1 MSADAL
7 LNAGFAHLQVAID
20 LDERKDLESAL
31 QPYAAAVNCFQQA
44 LQYEFDLSRREVLK
58 SKIDE
63 YSTRMFEIESELAL
77 LDEFDDDTAVNDGTS
92 LPPWVPS
99 ASPESLASAAA
110 AAAAA
115 AAEAE
120 KAAAAA
126 QASAVQARSLLERA
140 LVLEESKSATQA
152 ACIQAYIAAAVAYRD
167 TAAIVNEPCKRAAL
181 EKQAGEILDHVDE
194 LKAAIDLNALVANMP
209 IAPPPTTPVLHK
221 TATPPTVTKPPNS
234 APAAVNRKRNAQGIK
249 TAGINNTVKAG
260 DLTAAE
266 IEVLKKSSIVNGKL
280 YMPWLEGEE
289 HTEGFDF
296 EVPWTDPDGLLSLA
310 PKQQQKLVGMKRP
323 KEIAKMRGSTEPLA
337 MIKTVTPY
345 TITQVSLRV
354 FANTCMN
361 SKSTVSAVGHVVL
374 CY

>member
-77 LDEFDDDTAVNDGTS
+77 LEEFDDDAAINDCTTP
-92 LPPWVPS
+92 PPWVPS
-99 ASPESLASAAA
+99 ASPESIASAA

-120 KAAAAA
+120 ATAKAAAAA
-126 QASAVQARSLLERA
+126 QASAAEARSLLERA

-152 ACIQAYIAAAVAYRD
+152 ACIEAYIAAAVAYRD

-194 LKAAIDLNALVANMP
+194 LKAAIDLSSLIADMP

-221 TATPPTVTKPPNS
+221 TATPPTVTKAPNS
-234 APAAVNRKRNAQGIK
+234 APAAVDRKRSTQGVK
-249 TAGINNTVKAG
+249 RAGINTTVNAG

-289 HTEGFDF
+289 HTEGFEF

-345 TITQVSLRV
+345 TITQVSLGV
-354 FANTCMN
+354 YTTTTCKN
-361 SKSTVSAVGHVVL
+361 CKRAV
-374 CY
+374 

>member
-1 MSADAL
+1 
-7 LNAGFAHLQVAID
+7 
-20 LDERKDLESAL
+20 
-31 QPYAAAVNCFQQA
+31 
-44 LQYEFDLSRREVLK
+44 
-58 SKIDE
+58 
-63 YSTRMFEIESELAL
+63 
-77 LDEFDDDTAVNDGTS
+77 
-92 LPPWVPS
+92 
-99 ASPESLASAAA
+99 
-110 AAAAA
+110 
-115 AAEAE
+115 
-120 KAAAAA
+120 
-126 QASAVQARSLLERA
+126 
-140 LVLEESKSATQA
+140 
-152 ACIQAYIAAAVAYRD
+152 
-167 TAAIVNEPCKRAAL
+167 
-181 EKQAGEILDHVDE
+181 
-194 LKAAIDLNALVANMP
+194 MP

-234 APAAVNRKRNAQGIK
+234 APAAVNRKRSAQGIK